1 MIKFQ
6 PPKHF
11 DGKSVLITGGTGS
24 FGKKMAQF
32 LLQNSKLKR
41 LVIFSRDELK
51 QFDMMNEFSKT
62 NSERLRFF
70 IGDVRDA
77 ERLILASRNIDI
89 IIHAAAMKQIL
100 AAEYNPTEC
109 IATNVLGAQ
118 NVIKAAI
125 TNRVSKVIALSTD
138 KAASPTNLYGATK
151 LCSDKLFIAANN
163 LSGDIRTRF
172 SIVRYGNVIGSRGS
186 VIPLFKSLI
195 ASGTDV
201 LPLTDKEMTRFMIS
215 LAQGVNFVSNVT
227 DIMTGGEI
235 FIPKLPSAKI
245 FDIAQIISPNKY
257 EIVGIRPGEK
267 LHEVML
273 PMEDARNSLE
283 FETFFLICPTSSYWS
298 RDDFIKGIFLKG
310 VPVSPSFVYSSDKN
324 ESWLEGKE
332 LASLID
338 SF

>member
-1 MIKFQ
+1 MIEFQ
-6 PPKHF
+6 QPTHF
-11 DGKSVLITGGTGS
+11 DGKSILITGGTGS
-24 FGKKMAQF
+24 FGSKMAQF
-32 LLQNSKLKR
+32 LLHNSKLER

-51 QFDMMNEFSKT
+51 QFDMMNEFSKQKDK
-62 NSERLRFF
+62 RLRFF

-77 ERLILASRNIDI
+77 ERLILATRNIDI

-125 TNRVSKVIALSTD
+125 TNGVSKVIALSTD
-138 KAASPTNLYGATK
+138 KAANPTNLYGATK

-186 VIPLFKSLI
+186 VIPLFKSLVE
-195 ASGTDV
+195 SGAKT
-201 LPLTDKEMTRFMIS
+201 LPITDKEMTRFLIS
-215 LAQGVNFVSNVT
+215 LTEGANFVSNVT
-227 DIMTGGEI
+227 KLMTGGEI

-245 FDIAQIISPNKY
+245 LDIAQIISPDNY

-273 PMEDARNSLE
+273 PVEDARNSLE
-283 FETFFLICPTSSYWS
+283 FDTFFAICPTFSWWS
-298 RDDFIKGIFLKG
+298 RSDFADKISSKGK
-310 VPVSPSFVYSSDKN
+310 PVSPDFEYSSDKN
-324 ESWLEGKE
+324 KFWLEGRE
-332 LASLID
+332 LASLIETV
-338 SF
+338 

>member
-51 QFDMMNEFSKT
+51 QFDMMNEFSKM
-62 NSERLRFF
+62 NDERLRFF
-70 IGDVRDA
+70 IGDVRDV

-89 IIHAAAMKQIL
+89 IIHAAAMKQIV

-125 TNRVSKVIALSTD
+125 ANRVSKVVALSTD
-138 KAASPTNLYGATK
+138 KAANPTNLYGATK

-163 LSGDIRTRF
+163 LSGDIRARF

-186 VIPLFKSLI
+186 VIPLFKSLVE
-195 ASGTDV
+195 SGANT
-201 LPLTDKEMTRFMIS
+201 LPITDKEMTRFLIS
-215 LAQGVNFVSNVT
+215 LTEGTQFVSNVT
-227 DIMTGGEI
+227 KIMTGGEI

-245 FDIAQIISPNKY
+245 FDIAQIISPDKY
-257 EIVGIRPGEK
+257 EIVGVRPGEK

-273 PMEDARNSLE
+273 PVEDARNSLE
-283 FETFFLICPTSSYWS
+283 FETFFLICPTFSWWN
-298 RDDFIKGIFLKG
+298 RNDFVDDFSSKGTA
-310 VPVSPSFVYSSDKN
+310 VPIDFVYSSDKN
-324 ESWLEGKE
+324 ESWLEGEE

-338 SF
+338 SV